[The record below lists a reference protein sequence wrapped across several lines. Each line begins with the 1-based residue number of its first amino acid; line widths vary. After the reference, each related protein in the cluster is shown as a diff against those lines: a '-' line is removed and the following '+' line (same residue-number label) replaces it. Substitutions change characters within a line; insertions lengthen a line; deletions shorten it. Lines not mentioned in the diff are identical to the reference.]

1 MNNNNTIEYCL
12 ICRLNSHY
20 PWQKAPNSRFQPGCT
35 EYYARAAMET
45 SPTYMDYVEYHN
57 FGGTWRVIKAIDL
70 DGYLA
75 PRKHD
80 K

>member
-1 MNNNNTIEYCL
+1 MNNNNTIGYCL

-20 PWQKAPNSRFQPGCT
+20 PWLKVPNPSFEPGCT

-45 SPTYMDYVEYHN
+45 SPAYMDYVEYHN
-57 FGGTWRVIKAIDL
+57 LGGTWRVIKTIDL

-75 PRKHD
+75 PREHD